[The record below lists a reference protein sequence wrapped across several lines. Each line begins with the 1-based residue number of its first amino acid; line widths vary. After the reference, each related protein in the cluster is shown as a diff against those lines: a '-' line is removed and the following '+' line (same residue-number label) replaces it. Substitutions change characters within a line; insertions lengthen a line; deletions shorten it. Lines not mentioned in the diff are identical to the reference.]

1 VELSGEQASG
11 VFERASVLPFLGGLH
26 GQLGEFERGRELLG
40 EAEHELTELGS
51 LASAAVFCGTV
62 RADIELLAGDLD
74 AAEATLRAQCE
85 FFELTQNRVT
95 LAVRAAKL
103 AETLYRQGRVHD
115 AEHWATLS
123 RRNGASDDQSF
134 QLLLLPIEAKLRA
147 RRGEGSEARR
157 LAEEAIRI
165 GDATDGLNQIASTR
179 LALAE
184 VLHIGGLDAEADAA
198 IEEAIELFERKANVV
213 AVSQARE
220 LLALGAPAA

>member
-1 VELSGEQASG
+1 H
-11 VFERASVLPFLGGLH
+11 R
-26 GQLGEFERGRELLG
+26 
-40 EAEHELTELGS
+40 
-51 LASAAVFCGTV
+51 
-62 RADIELLAGDLD
+62 
-74 AAEATLRAQCE
+74 
-85 FFELTQNRVT
+85 
-95 LAVRAAKL
+95 
-103 AETLYRQGRVHD
+103 
-115 AEHWATLS
+115 ATLS
-123 RRNGASDDQSF
+123 RMKGTSDDQSF

-184 VLHIGGLDAEADAA
+184 VLHIGGLDVEADAA

-220 LLALGAPAA
+220 LLALGTPAA